1 MEQKL
6 KLEILQ
12 LYNQFK
18 EEDGKKVDRIEKWRN
33 LEPESAEFISIL
45 IRTQQSKNVLELGTS
60 NGFSTLW
67 FSDALKRTNGKLVTI
82 EIEAKRTELARKYLT
97 SFQLIENV
105 ELITTD
111 VKDFLIEADP
121 VFEIIFLDAERKYY
135 VEYWINLKNLLDK
148 KGSLLIVDNVLSHK
162 DDVSEF
168 ISLIENDENFII
180 STVNIGAGLLL
191 VTKQ

>member
-97 SFQLIENV
+97 SFKLIENV

-135 VEYWINLKNLLDK
+135 IEYWINLKKLLDK